1 MSDGT
6 GNIAMQLART
16 ITSGAYSVGKST
28 AISLGAERML
38 TLRMTRPGL
47 IGSAFVLLMILTH
60 AHGIAVS
67 SFLMFDL
74 LLAIAVSSTMLT
86 SSQMML
92 LIATD
97 RNDMGEAKVVRTI
110 EEGGLPCNT
119 LSYLTIMSIVP
130 LLISSMPQSIVA
142 SIGVLAFMSFLC
154 HACCEPEDGLYAYE
168 VECDGDR
175 YIAYSTSWFD
185 DGDDVGVTEIALK
198 GKRIPMAYRVDDGIT
213 L

>member
-28 AISLGAERML
+28 AISLGAERLL
-38 TLRMTRPGL
+38 TLRMARPGL

-86 SSQMML
+86 SSQMIL

-130 LLISSMPQSIVA
+130 LLVGSMPKSIVA
-142 SIGVLAFMSFLC
+142 SIGVLVFMSFLC
-154 HACCEPEDGLYAYE
+154 HAFCEPEDGLYAYE

-175 YIAYSTSWFD
+175 YVAYSTSWLD
-185 DGDDVGVTEIALK
+185 DGDDVKVTEITIK
-198 GKRIPMAYRVDDGIT
+198 GKRIPMAYRVDDSIT